1 MKNRFLLTC
10 ISIVL
15 CAICTYAYD
24 FKIDGICYTILDD
37 ASVAVSEELGKE
49 EVNDCLIIPPKV
61 QDGAKLY
68 EVKAIAD
75 SAFLWNQKLKVVD
88 IPNTVTKIGIR
99 AFAKCTNLK
108 AVILPIS
115 VSMYIGERAFENCE
129 NLTYV
134 NISNMTMLGDYSFV
148 GSGLKSA
155 DINARG
161 IAYHAFDGCV
171 RLASIVLGSN
181 VSEIKSQAFCGC
193 HNLDTIISTPVVPP
207 IVYLDSFAKYINTS
221 VYVWQKSLNA
231 YRSNTVWHRFGNGN
245 IKVNYNEDR
254 HVFVSD
260 LVVEHSEIKMSI
272 GEMRKLKVYV
282 VPINATEK
290 TITLTSSDNS
300 VVVAYN
306 DGSVKAVGTG
316 RAVVTVASTENGKAT
331 VECYVQVGNAV
342 KSVTIKEHELNI
354 GVGEKRKLNMVIAPD
369 NADNKMVK
377 WSTSDKNV
385 VCVSDE
391 GEIKA
396 IVPGSAVVYA
406 TSVECDT
413 IRDSCFVHV
422 VNPVKKVTL
431 GEHELSLKAKET
443 RKLTASVEPA
453 NADDGR
459 VVWKSS
465 DTKVVSVNND
475 GEITAVKAG
484 KAFVFATAA
493 ANETIKDSCLV
504 TVTQSVTGITL
515 DKKSIHSST
524 IGEVV
529 QLTATVLPDDADDKR
544 VNWASSKPEVC
555 TVSPSGAIVV
565 LADGTSVVTATTL
578 DGGFVAVCT
587 VEVSSAGGVE
597 GVAADDVDYTDAK
610 WYDIDGREAT
620 YLKKGGVY
628 VVKPKTGKAKKV
640 VIR

>member
-1 MKNRFLLTC
+1 MKKVVLMIVCLMLGMVASAQKTSLVIDNQTPGWLSSKINYGDQKTLKSIKVTGYVNKDDLDFVFKLCDKYSLSKVDLGDVDIVEYDKGYENYNGSSKRLSYLAVPKSWNKMFCVFYPALDTLVEGGGNRKYIDNASNGEAQDGRVPVYGYGKVKVLILREGTEKIGAEAFQSNAFSNVVFPKTIKNIGECAFVFHNSINGTYDDKNWRPKVFVCPDSLKELDAFIVRGDDCEEIRLNDNCSVIGASSSVKGLFGNALKKVYSPRKTPPTFWVNDKDSLILKNC
-10 ISIVL
+10 IVYVPYG
-15 CAICTYAYD
+15 CTSAYKKVVPWKYA
-24 FKIDGICYTILDD
+24 TIIEDTVHVTGVVVEPTEMEMEVGKPATVK
-37 ASVAVSEELGKE
+37 ASVL
-49 EVNDCLIIPPKV
+49 P
-61 QDGAKLY
+61 
-68 EVKAIAD
+68 AD
-75 SAFLWNQKLKVVD
+75 
-88 IPNTVTKIGIR
+88 
-99 AFAKCTNLK
+99 
-108 AVILPIS
+108 
-115 VSMYIGERAFENCE
+115 
-129 NLTYV
+129 
-134 NISNMTMLGDYSFV
+134 
-148 GSGLKSA
+148 A
-155 DINARG
+155 D
-161 IAYHAFDGCV
+161 
-171 RLASIVLGSN
+171 
-181 VSEIKSQAFCGC
+181 
-193 HNLDTIISTPVVPP
+193 
-207 IVYLDSFAKYINTS
+207 NTS
-221 VYVWQKSLNA
+221 VVWS
-231 YRSNTVWHRFGNGN
+231 
-245 IKVNYNEDR
+245 
-254 HVFVSD
+254 
-260 LVVEHSEIKMSI
+260 
-272 GEMRKLKVYV
+272 
-282 VPINATEK
+282 
-290 TITLTSSDNS
+290 SSDETVA
-300 VVVAYN
+300 VVSASGEVTGKKSGTALITATSAEN
-306 DGSVKAVGTG
+306 KEFKAVCT
-316 RAVVTVASTENGKAT
+316 
-331 VECYVQVGNAV
+331 
-342 KSVTIKEHELNI
+342 
-354 GVGEKRKLNMVIAPD
+354 
-369 NADNKMVK
+369 
-377 WSTSDKNV
+377 
-385 VCVSDE
+385 
-391 GEIKA
+391 
-396 IVPGSAVVYA
+396 
-406 TSVECDT
+406 
-413 IRDSCFVHV
+413 VHV

-565 LADGTSVVTATTL
+565 LADGISVVTATTL

-628 VVKPKTGKAKKV
+628 IVKPKTGKAKKV